1 MSVWMSRLEK
11 NTINVNSFHLITS
24 NILTSYT
31 TYNTSLCVKELFKKT
46 KNKEHICLKH
56 FW

>member
-31 TYNTSLCVKELFKKT
+31 TYNTSLCVKELFKKIKT
-46 KNKEHICLKH
+46 KNIYV
-56 FW
+56 

>member
-11 NTINVNSFHLITS
+11 NTINVNSFHLIMS

-31 TYNTSLCVKELFKKT
+31 TYNTSLCVKELFKK
-46 KNKEHICLKH
+46 KQNKEHICLKH